1 MKCGISPQINNN
13 MFPYASIVAS
23 LIKLKKSNVKR
34 RERQRTPHPI
44 DNVTKEQYYL
54 WLNEGKCGS
63 CGADSG
69 EYQGICDEC
78 RWS

>member
-1 MKCGISPQINNN
+1 
-13 MFPYASIVAS
+13 MFPFAALASSVR
-23 LIKLKKSNVKR
+23 KLKEKTLKKR
-34 RERQRTPHPI
+34 TNKKEHPI
-44 DNVTKEQYYL
+44 HSITKEQYYA
-54 WLNEGKCGS
+54 WLSEGKCGS

>member
-1 MKCGISPQINNN
+1 
-13 MFPYASIVAS
+13 MFPFAAIASSVR
-23 LIKLKKSNVKR
+23 KLKAKNSKKR
-34 RERQRTPHPI
+34 KYEKVHPI
-44 DNVTKEQYYL
+44 HTVSKEQYYR
-54 WLNEGKCGS
+54 WLSEGKCGS